1 MTQEEVTVRLVVNK
15 VVVGACPFLFYLPLQ
30 VRLRARTEV
39 GGGGTNAPRRAR
51 RACLTAFAGLLDP
64 SRAPGV
70 GPCRAFARGSPAR
83 GDIDREK
90 HPPISRLATAAGAGA
105 GR

>member
-1 MTQEEVTVRLVVNK
+1 MRLVVNK

-39 GGGGTNAPRRAR
+39 GGGGARTPRAARA
-51 RACLTAFAGLLDP
+51 AHASPPFAGLLDP